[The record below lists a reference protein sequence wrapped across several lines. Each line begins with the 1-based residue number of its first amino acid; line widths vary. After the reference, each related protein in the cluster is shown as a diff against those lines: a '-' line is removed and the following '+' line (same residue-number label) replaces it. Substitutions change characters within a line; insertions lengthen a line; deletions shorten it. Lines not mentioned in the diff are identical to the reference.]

1 MSWLMATVWANKRKV
16 ERHKMLFNHRLNSI
30 IYDYVF
36 CHMVASVD
44 AARASEL
51 FDSLEDYYQDM
62 VLYIRNVSKFPHF
75 HIRMLNHAKRLAYD
89 VIYKEKVI

>member
-1 MSWLMATVWANKRKV
+1 MGWLMAALLVNKRKV

-30 IYDYVF
+30 IYDYIF
-36 CHMVASVD
+36 CHMLASVD
-44 AARASEL
+44 ATRASEL
-51 FDSLEDYYQDM
+51 YDSLEDYYQDM

-89 VIYKEKVI
+89 AIRKEKAI